1 LVIIVKASGGKTPAP
16 MTTASIFA
24 DVAHEIEQAM
34 VSIEPSQRE
43 QMKLK
48 QDCLSRDGYRCVYTG
63 DFDRNSVMAKAIA
76 MPEGGEYAS
85 TECAHIIPFALGNFD
100 STNSI
105 ETTNKAII
113 WWTLYRYFPTLRG
126 KIDSA
131 SVNQR
136 ENAITMVQDAHTQF
150 GDYFLRFLPQEN
162 IRVDF
167 YYFLSLWI
175 SQGLQI
181 TNLRMHQNSYETSVK
196 MPGSSTKPKS
206 GSAIIQLEQHDI
218 SIPMP
223 NPEYFKVHHIISQ
236 ILDVSGLGDEI
247 ESVLEAA
254 EFDANLHSNGSTDI
268 GSLLSRKMPI
278 HVWV

>member
-1 LVIIVKASGGKTPAP
+1 LDIVKASGGKTPAP
-16 MTTASIFA
+16 LTETTIFA
-24 DVAHEIEQAM
+24 DLAHEIGQAIAF
-34 VSIEPSQRE
+34 IEPSSRNE
-43 QMKLK
+43 QTKLK

-63 DFDRNSVMAKAIA
+63 AFDKNSIKAKTIT
-76 MPEGGEYAS
+76 MPVDGRHAS

-100 STNSI
+100 GTNSL

-136 ENAITMVQDAHTQF
+136 ENAITMVQDAHTLF
-150 GDYFLRFLPQEN
+150 GSYELRFWPQEN
-162 IRVDF
+162 IQVCF
-167 YYFLSLWI
+167 IYI
-175 SQGLQI
+175 SQDLQI
-181 TNLRMHQNSYETSVK
+181 TDSYMYQNSYETNVTI
-196 MPGSSTKPKS
+196 PGSATTPKS
-206 GSAIIQLEQHDI
+206 GSTRIQLERHNL

-236 ILDVSGLGDEI
+236 ILEVSGLGDEI

-254 EFDANLHSNGSTDI
+254 EFDANLHPNGSSDVW
-268 GSLLSRKMPI
+268 SLLSRKMLI